1 MLDNLELNGQ
11 ELFNVAMQEIGRL
24 ESVTL
29 KQQTIINQLKQIIV
43 ENDKQIQQLHNE
55 LSIHDKL
62 LTKGDDK
69 IESTKSNTEHRQAS
83 NKLAKSG
90 AKTK

>member
-1 MLDNLELNGQ
+1 MFDNLEINGQ

-29 KQQTIINQLKQIIV
+29 KQQTIINQLKQIIS

-69 IESTKSNTEHRQAS
+69 IESTESNIEHGQAS
-83 NKLAKSG
+83 DKPAKSG
-90 AKTK
+90 TKAK

>member
-1 MLDNLELNGQ
+1 MSDKLEINGQ

-29 KQQTIINQLKQIIV
+29 KQQTIINQLKQIIS
-43 ENDKQIQQLHNE
+43 ENNKQIQQLHNE

-69 IESTKSNTEHRQAS
+69 IEPSKSNTKHRQAFD
-83 NKLAKSG
+83 KLAKSG
-90 AKTK
+90 AKAK

>member
-1 MLDNLELNGQ
+1 MLDKLELDGQ

-29 KQQTIINQLKQIIV
+29 KQQTIINQLKQIIS

-69 IESTKSNTEHRQAS
+69 IESTKSNTEYGQAS
-83 NKLAKSG
+83 DKLTKSST
-90 AKTK
+90 KTK

>member
-1 MLDNLELNGQ
+1 MLDNLEINGQ

-29 KQQTIINQLKQIIV
+29 KQQAIINQLKQIIS

-69 IESTKSNTEHRQAS
+69 IESTESNTKHGQAVD
-83 NKLAKSG
+83 KFAKSG
-90 AKTK
+90 TKTK